1 MSMAQFKYEEVS
13 KLYWA
18 VNDGF
23 KTGRDPMGIQNSS
36 VVTYAELL
44 PGLTNLTAHIR
55 YYSIYCWILNEYDN
69 LEKTNRTKIHQ
80 YNFIRR
86 AELAI
91 AFIMKNAGE
100 NGVVGADFAY
110 RTGAASVYK
119 LSDGGDYESRIKYW
133 KFKTG
138 AFGQYYL
145 GSLINLELVKTED
158 YRFYLR
164 NKGKELAEAMKV
176 SVNRTV
182 LDCFLNCILSGRIS
196 EQDIETL
203 SPLRLS
209 GIEVDTEEWTALNN
223 LLFIP
228 PEDSQCMRYGTVL
241 LMLQDIKGGIK
252 MNDFVEYRFNNYS
265 GSSAI
270 DAEFGWYFYYLCEA
284 FHYCVESVFCMML
297 YQIKR
302 LKNPPINEF
311 LNNIQ
316 DTVLKELKEAQR
328 YSSVDAWRFDCKSC
342 IPEMWSDLKTTIREG
357 KYIEACAKSLP
368 LMLRLSNEYESKK
381 TTILSFENKYELSQ
395 QRGILSDAVKSYVL
409 KYNKRTVADYVE
421 LLFKQVINEHTL
433 VALNKMTDN
442 KDPRKFIIE
451 NGRITLIEQRYPNET
466 TPRIRSLY
474 TFLRDMK
481 YITNDGKLTNV
492 ANLYINTYGNK

>member
-164 NKGKELAEAMKV
+164 NKGK
-176 SVNRTV
+176 N
-182 LDCFLNCILSGRIS
+182 
-196 EQDIETL
+196 
-203 SPLRLS
+203 
-209 GIEVDTEEWTALNN
+209 W
-223 LLFIP
+223 
-228 PEDSQCMRYGTVL
+228 
-241 LMLQDIKGGIK
+241 
-252 MNDFVEYRFNNYS
+252 
-265 GSSAI
+265 
-270 DAEFGWYFYYLCEA
+270 
-284 FHYCVESVFCMML
+284 
-297 YQIKR
+297 
-302 LKNPPINEF
+302 LKP
-311 LNNIQ
+311 
-316 DTVLKELKEAQR
+316 
-328 YSSVDAWRFDCKSC
+328 
-342 IPEMWSDLKTTIREG
+342 
-357 KYIEACAKSLP
+357 
-368 LMLRLSNEYESKK
+368 
-381 TTILSFENKYELSQ
+381 
-395 QRGILSDAVKSYVL
+395 
-409 KYNKRTVADYVE
+409 
-421 LLFKQVINEHTL
+421 
-433 VALNKMTDN
+433 
-442 KDPRKFIIE
+442 
-451 NGRITLIEQRYPNET
+451 
-466 TPRIRSLY
+466 
-474 TFLRDMK
+474 
-481 YITNDGKLTNV
+481 
-492 ANLYINTYGNK
+492 

>member
-1 MSMAQFKYEEVS
+1 
-13 KLYWA
+13 
-18 VNDGF
+18 
-23 KTGRDPMGIQNSS
+23 
-36 VVTYAELL
+36 
-44 PGLTNLTAHIR
+44 
-55 YYSIYCWILNEYDN
+55 
-69 LEKTNRTKIHQ
+69 
-80 YNFIRR
+80 
-86 AELAI
+86 
-91 AFIMKNAGE
+91 
-100 NGVVGADFAY
+100 
-110 RTGAASVYK
+110 
-119 LSDGGDYESRIKYW
+119 
-133 KFKTG
+133 
-138 AFGQYYL
+138 
-145 GSLINLELVKTED
+145 
-158 YRFYLR
+158 
-164 NKGKELAEAMKV
+164 
-176 SVNRTV
+176 
-182 LDCFLNCILSGRIS
+182 
-196 EQDIETL
+196 
-203 SPLRLS
+203 
-209 GIEVDTEEWTALNN
+209 
-223 LLFIP
+223 
-228 PEDSQCMRYGTVL
+228 
-241 LMLQDIKGGIK
+241 
-252 MNDFVEYRFNNYS
+252 
-265 GSSAI
+265 
-270 DAEFGWYFYYLCEA
+270 
-284 FHYCVESVFCMML
+284 
-297 YQIKR
+297 